1 MPSIPLNPVVKP
13 WPFRGWAMDFVGQI
27 HLASSK
33 GHTFIIVATDY
44 FTKWVETSAVKN
56 ITSTTVKKFIE
67 TKILHR
73 FRVPEVI
80 VTNRGPSFIAKEVEE
95 FADKFKIKMVQS
107 SPYYPQSNGQTKAS
121 NKILVSIIKRTVA
134 ENPEK
139 WHERLGEAFWAY
151 RTSKKTTTGT
161 TPYALTFGQ
170 DDVIPMEINV
180 SSFVHNSKSVW
191 ATQ

>member
-107 SPYYPQSNGQTKAS
+107 SPYYPQSNGQAKAS

-151 RTSKKTTTGT
+151 RTSKKTTGT